1 MELVGDILAELDDI
15 PGTSPK
21 QPGLRQ
27 QPLSSSSSSSASRPP
42 HHLPL
47 HTHSQPSL
55 TSAQARHTRAQS
67 TSQPNSQQT
76 QHAKRASL
84 PGSKPADLHSSIN
97 DLLNNLVR
105 CSRVA
110 HLPRGAHLPTLW
122 AVASCLHEHKDAYMS
137 TRQCSHLLESAFQP
151 SLFATHGHRT
161 WMTSQSPRLTAG
173 HRSQPSQPHHQYHAR
188 QLAERPPR
196 SPSP

>member
-97 DLLNNLVR
+97 DLLNNLN
-105 CSRVA
+105 
-110 HLPRGAHLPTLW
+110 
-122 AVASCLHEHKDAYMS
+122 
-137 TRQCSHLLESAFQP
+137 QP
-151 SLFATHGHRT
+151 SNRHSL
-161 WMTSQSPRLTAG
+161 
-173 HRSQPSQPHHQYHAR
+173 QPMGTGPG
-188 QLAERPPR
+188 
-196 SPSP
+196 